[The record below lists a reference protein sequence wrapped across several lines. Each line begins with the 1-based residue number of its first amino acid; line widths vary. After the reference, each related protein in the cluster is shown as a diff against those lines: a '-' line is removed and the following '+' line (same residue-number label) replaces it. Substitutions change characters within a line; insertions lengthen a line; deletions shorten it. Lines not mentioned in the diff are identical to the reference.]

1 MVLSDRQILDF
12 LSRMPFIDSAELA
25 GILGEPHA
33 TVHRA
38 LTGLLADGI
47 VGRVSHGT
55 AHLPSSQRYHLTAQ
69 GIREAAG
76 FLDFET
82 PSDFVRAYPVSREWL
97 ALLIRR
103 MDAVAATYRLAASLS
118 PGTDGLRSHVDFHR
132 RGRFY
137 ATITLHDGRTFGV
150 VNQGQALRRRSLYDR
165 LRAIAE
171 YDYTRR
177 PGATLILMPSV
188 WEERLTGRFCEERN
202 IRDSYIAVETRN
214 ALERRGLRLWHRFSW
229 VGSTYRT
236 LDDVIA
242 HGSPGGGRS
251 TASPERK
258 RAMLPRPGRMAQA
271 APAFGV
277 SPSEKRTLDLI
288 TDHPMIPREHLALWL
303 GVSEGRVSQMMR
315 SLVDVGNQQKWD
327 TFVKE
332 RSGGNGSVV
341 GLPEQVVVAFAAG

>member
-1 MVLSDRQILDF
+1 
-12 LSRMPFIDSAELA
+12 MPFIDSAELA

-76 FLDFET
+76 FLGFET

-132 RGRFY
+132 RGRFD

-150 VNQGQALRRRSLYDR
+150 VRQGLALRRRSLYDR

-177 PGATLILMPSV
+177 PGATLILTPSV
-188 WEERLTGRFCEERN
+188 WEERLTGRFCE
-202 IRDSYIAVETRN
+202 
-214 ALERRGLRLWHRFSW
+214 RL
-229 VGSTYRT
+229 
-236 LDDVIA
+236 
-242 HGSPGGGRS
+242 
-251 TASPERK
+251 
-258 RAMLPRPGRMAQA
+258 
-271 APAFGV
+271 
-277 SPSEKRTLDLI
+277 
-288 TDHPMIPREHLALWL
+288 
-303 GVSEGRVSQMMR
+303 
-315 SLVDVGNQQKWD
+315 
-327 TFVKE
+327 
-332 RSGGNGSVV
+332 
-341 GLPEQVVVAFAAG
+341 